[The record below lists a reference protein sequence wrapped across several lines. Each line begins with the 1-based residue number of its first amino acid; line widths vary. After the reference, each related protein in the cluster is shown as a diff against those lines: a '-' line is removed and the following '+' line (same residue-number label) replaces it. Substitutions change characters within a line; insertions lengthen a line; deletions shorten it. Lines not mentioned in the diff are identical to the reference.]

1 MNFYSEMFNM
11 KLPNGEGL
19 FNTLEVKL
27 ACDECLKGDH
37 PERCVHMTD
46 EIPPWKSVAKFD
58 MIKAIYGNKTDLL
71 QRESMGLV
79 TEDMQS
85 VFKAKY
91 IDVLYNSSGYSLTKE
106 PSFVF
111 CCCDPNV
118 SKANTKQYT
127 NFTNLTHT
135 FITTGWWLIRHGP
148 PLARDRI

>member
-1 MNFYSEMFNM
+1 
-11 KLPNGEGL
+11 
-19 FNTLEVKL
+19 
-27 ACDECLKGDH
+27 
-37 PERCVHMTD
+37 
-46 EIPPWKSVAKFD
+46 

-91 IDVLYNSSGYSLTKE
+91 IDILYNSSAYSLTKE